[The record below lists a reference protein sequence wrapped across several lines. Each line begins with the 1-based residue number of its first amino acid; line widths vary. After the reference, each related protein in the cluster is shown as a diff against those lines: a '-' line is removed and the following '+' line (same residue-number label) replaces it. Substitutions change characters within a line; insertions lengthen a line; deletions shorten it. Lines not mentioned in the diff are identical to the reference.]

1 MRIGCLV
8 SQYPAPSHTFI
19 RRELDALRRRG
30 ISIHTFSVRPPK
42 REEVTSAVDRQEFEQ
57 TWYILPAHP
66 RQLLRA
72 HARALCGHPVQYVKT
87 FWLALRHRVPG
98 VRAFVHALFY
108 FLEAMLLAAELKKR
122 GITHLHNHFANP
134 AAIVGRLASR
144 FLQISWSLTLHG
156 ISEFD
161 YPAGLLLAEK
171 VAAANF
177 VACASFFVRAQACRV
192 IDPDHWH
199 KLLVARCGLEL
210 SKLQEHRSPQG
221 RKTRIRFVSVGR
233 LSPEKGQI
241 GLIDAFAR
249 VLGSGVD
256 AELFLLGDGPERS
269 RLEQRVRDSSLGGR
283 LQLLGRAPEAQTLS
297 AIASADV
304 FVLSSF
310 MEGLPVVLL
319 EAMALGIPV
328 IAPALA
334 GIPELVRH
342 AETGLLFTVGDWTD
356 LAASMKKLAE
366 DETLRTRLAANAR
379 ERVRIEFDVDR
390 AIEPLVKRYHSLRL
404 RENDVPLGASVP
416 PGSPLEKQ

>member
-19 RRELDALRRRG
+19 RREMDALRRRG
-30 ISIHTFSVRPPK
+30 ISIDTFSVRPPK
-42 REEVTSAVDRQEFEQ
+42 GEEITSDVDRREFEH
-57 TWYILPAHP
+57 TWYILPAQP
-66 RQLLRA
+66 RELLFA
-72 HARALCGHPVQYVKT
+72 HARALCRHPVQYVKT
-87 FWLALRHRVPG
+87 VRLALRHRVPG
-98 VRAFVHALFY
+98 ARALVHALFY
-108 FLEAMLLAAELKKR
+108 FLEAILLAVELKKR
-122 GITHLHNHFANP
+122 DIRHLHNHFANP
-134 AAIVGRLASR
+134 AAIVGLLTSR

-177 VACASFFVRAQACRV
+177 VTCASFFVRAQALRV
-192 IDPDHWH
+192 TNPDHWH
-199 KLLVARCGLEL
+199 KLFVARCGLEV
-210 SKLQEHRSPQG
+210 SKLEEHRRPRG

-233 LSPEKGQI
+233 LSPEKGQL
-241 GLIDAFAR
+241 GLIDAFSR

-269 RLEQRVRDSSLGGR
+269 RIEQRVRDSSLGGR
-283 LQLLGRAPEAQTLS
+283 FQLLGRAPEAQTLG

-342 AETGLLFTVGDWTD
+342 AETGMLFTVGDWTD
-356 LAASMKKLAE
+356 LAASMKRLAK
-366 DETLRTRLAANAR
+366 DETLRTRLAENAR

-390 AIEPLVKRYHSLRL
+390 AIEPLIARYRALRP
-404 RENDVPLGASVP
+404 RDN
-416 PGSPLEKQ
+416 